1 MRMIR
6 LYMFVI
12 IRMYRLS
19 YLAKALGLFRDANLV
34 FISITTAFTSIL
46 IYLKLYVFKII
57 HYLTYINTY
66 I

>member
-12 IRMYRLS
+12 IRMYKLS

-46 IYLKLYVFKII
+46 IKII
-57 HYLTYINTY
+57 CF
-66 I
+66 